1 MKHIFTSPKGII
13 KSQNHINN
21 EDNISEE
28 FIQQHP
34 HNLANKKWYV
44 YKGWNLFSFASHTRY
59 PFYNSGL
66 EPSTDS
72 QSAQQHLQHSG
83 EKRCVAITF
92 HNLRE
97 ALKVQPCPSFTN
109 INKPYGFAAH
119 SWIYVFGVRARKC
132 KSTSSDSE
140 PKGRPA
146 LFSLFSVSFMPWSGV
161 YAPPKQYLHGDT
173 HTV

>member
-1 MKHIFTSPKGII
+1 MSLYSDIHIIWII
-13 KSQNHINN
+13 KNDTSVKAEIY
-21 EDNISEE
+21 
-28 FIQQHP
+28 F
-34 HNLANKKWYV
+34 L
-44 YKGWNLFSFASHTRY
+44 LRHT
-59 PFYNSGL
+59 PDIHFYNSGL

-92 HNLRE
+92 HNRSE

-119 SWIYVFGVRARKC
+119 SWIYVFGVPARKC

-140 PKGRPA
+140 PKGRPS
-146 LFSLFSVSFMPWSGV
+146 LFSLFSHVSFMPQSGE